1 MILAGEAAAEPDQF
15 GVMRPKE
22 TGWRLRVP
30 RGIRLGAPKR
40 RSFLQAAHRVLAPHP
55 FRQTRQ
61 WPLRPRFADTPTLEQ
76 RMDDV
81 RAVMDAVGSPRAAG
95 PCRCCSPPPIRSGH
109 RLSSSTGAM
118 HDAPR
123 LGTIASAG
131 LRTSGAWRL
140 RLSARPP
147 GRSPA
152 PRQDDWSITGIKGL
166 SLYQKRVLPPPHSA
180 DKAACRVDSQPVPPA
195 DPPDASDALWQLG
208 RAPDGAGQRKGR
220 ASTYGDC
227 QNGAAPPRRGGASIR
242 GVVLRTRR
250 EDQAK
255 TPGSTQTG
263 IRADGLRLALSV
275 SASDR
280 CSAAIVRGSK
290 MRAIS
295 RSRPPH
301 LGQARTSQS
310 KTRRIRSAHRQPR
323 QPGGRSRCCRREC
336 RCQRRP
342 RR

>member
-166 SLYQKRVLPPPHSA
+166 SLYQKRVLPPPAQRGQSGLPRGQPARPTSRSPGCVGCALAAWQSA
-180 DKAACRVDSQPVPPA
+180 RRRRSTERESLDLRGLPERRGATTPRRREHPRGRPQNAKRRSGE
-195 DPPDASDALWQLG
+195 DAWVH
-208 RAPDGAGQRKGR
+208 PDGHTSRR
-220 ASTYGDC
+220 A
-227 QNGAAPPRRGGASIR
+227 A
-242 GVVLRTRR
+242 
-250 EDQAK
+250 
-255 TPGSTQTG
+255 
-263 IRADGLRLALSV
+263 V
-275 SASDR
+275 SA
-280 CSAAIVRGSK
+280 
-290 MRAIS
+290 
-295 RSRPPH
+295 
-301 LGQARTSQS
+301 LG
-310 KTRRIRSAHRQPR
+310 
-323 QPGGRSRCCRREC
+323 
-336 RCQRRP
+336 
-342 RR
+342 